1 MPTEVVI
8 TTTTQGAYGYGQQQA
23 YAPPAYGQ
31 QTAYGQPQ
39 AYGQP
44 AYGQQPVYGQ

>member
-1 MPTEVVI
+1 MPSEVVI

-31 QTAYGQPQ
+31 TAYGQPAQ
-39 AYGQP
+39 TYGQP
-44 AYGQQPVYGQ
+44 T